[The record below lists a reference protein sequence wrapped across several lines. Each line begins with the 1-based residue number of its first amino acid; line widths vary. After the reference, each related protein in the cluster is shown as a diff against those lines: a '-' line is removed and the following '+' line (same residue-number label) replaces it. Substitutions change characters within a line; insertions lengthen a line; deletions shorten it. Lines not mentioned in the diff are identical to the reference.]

1 MEACS
6 GDDIARRRRQAA
18 EGVWAPKKNDGKA
31 ARVKKGHRIFLTV
44 RKTVRKA
51 VRNPFFVPRKFRHI
65 EIAKN
70 KRRKERV
77 IWKEERKE

>member
-6 GDDIARRRRQAA
+6 GDNVARRRRQAA
-18 EGVWAPKKNDGKA
+18 EGVWAPKKNGSKA
-31 ARVKKGHRIFLTV
+31 ASVKKGHRIFL
-44 RKTVRKA
+44 TVRKA

>member
-6 GDDIARRRRQAA
+6 GDNVARRSRQAA
-18 EGVWAPKKNDGKA
+18 EGVWAPKKNVSKVA
-31 ARVKKGHRIFLTV
+31 SVKKGHRIFL
-44 RKTVRKA
+44 TVRKA

-65 EIAKN
+65 KIAKKN

>member
-6 GDDIARRRRQAA
+6 GDDVARRRRQAA
-18 EGVWAPKKNDGKA
+18 EGVWAPKRNGSKA
-31 ARVKKGHRIFLTV
+31 ASVKKGHRIFLTV

-65 EIAKN
+65 EIAK
-70 KRRKERV
+70 KT
-77 IWKEERKE
+77 KEERKE